1 VKAVVLT
8 AVKGGVGVS
17 TLALMLA
24 KALAEQGNS
33 VTLVDMDVAGYISS
47 IANIRVNGLLAQS
60 VDGEKLVAGYAGKI
74 GRIHVVKFLGD
85 GMRFFDDVE
94 KLRRNPDQLTKLVA
108 EYTAVSSDSDY
119 LVIDVAPC
127 FLDLILK
134 SPFISYWL
142 ISPASFRI
150 YVTDDKR
157 PSITA
162 TVSFIKRVEDG
173 FAAGQPF
180 AVVINKAHDLEKSI
194 AEKLREETESTHL
207 LTIPFTPQL
216 LHFSGDLGELPVFDQ
231 IKTLAHLL
239 SFPPVVEITHYFDE
253 KMVSKEKVNSALKTD
268 RSTLLIVPP
277 ERRDTNTL
285 STLLARLSYGREVVI
300 IKNPFIERR
309 FHINEFIVTPRYNFL
324 RFEVRNI
331 NEVYKLAK
339 RFGEEVL
346 RIVANKTRPVAVLI
360 NEAELGP
367 ESTCCDVITQRREFW
382 KTFLVHLSENAPALH
397 TVLICEDIA
406 GRCGPLVDIF
416 EAAVKL

>member
-1 VKAVVLT
+1 MKAVMLT

-24 KALAEQGNS
+24 KALAEQGNN

-47 IANIRVNGLLAQS
+47 IANIRVKGLLAQS
-60 VDGEKLVAGYAGKI
+60 VDGEKLEAGYAGKI
-74 GRIHVVKFLGD
+74 GGIYVVKFLGD

-119 LVIDVAPC
+119 VVIDVAPC
-127 FLDLILK
+127 FLELILK

-142 ISPASFRI
+142 IPPSSFRI

-162 TVSFIKRVEDG
+162 TVSFIKRVEGG
-173 FAAGQPF
+173 FAAGLPF
-180 AVVINKAHDLEKSI
+180 AVIINKAHDLEKSI
-194 AEKLREETESTHL
+194 AEELREETDSTLL

-231 IKTLAHLL
+231 IETLVHLL
-239 SFPPVVEITHYFDE
+239 SSPPVVEIMHYFAE
-253 KMVSKEKVNSALKTD
+253 EIVPKEKVNSALKTD

-285 STLLARLSYGREVVI
+285 STLLAHLSYEREVVV
-300 IKNPFIERR
+300 IKSPFIERR

-331 NEVYKLAK
+331 NDVYKLAK

-346 RIVANKTRPVAVLI
+346 RIVANKTRPVTVLI

-367 ESTCCDVITQRREFW
+367 DSTCCDVITQRREFW
-382 KTFLVHLSENAPALH
+382 KTFLAHLSENAPALH
-397 TVLICEDIA
+397 IVLVCEDIA
-406 GRCGPLVDIF
+406 GRCAPLVDIF
-416 EAAVKL
+416 ETVVKL

>member
-1 VKAVVLT
+1 MKAVMLT

-33 VTLVDMDVAGYISS
+33 VTLVDMDVVGYISS
-47 IANIRVNGLLAQS
+47 IANIRVKGLLAQS
-60 VDGEKLVAGYAGKI
+60 VDGEKLEAGYAGKI
-74 GRIHVVKFLGD
+74 GGIYVVKFLGD
-85 GMRFFDDVE
+85 GMRFFEDVE

-119 LVIDVAPC
+119 VVIDVAPC

-142 ISPASFRI
+142 IPPASFRI

-173 FAAGQPF
+173 FAAGLPF
-180 AVVINKAHDLEKSI
+180 AVIINKAHDLEKSI
-194 AEKLREETESTHL
+194 AEELREETDSTLL

-216 LHFSGDLGELPVFDQ
+216 LHFSGDLGKLPVFDQ

-239 SFPPVVEITHYFDE
+239 TINPVVEITHYLDE
-253 KMVSKEKVNSALKTD
+253 KIVPKEKVNSALKTD
-268 RSTLLIVPP
+268 GSTLLMVPP

-285 STLLARLSYGREVVI
+285 STILARLSYGREVVI
-300 IKNPFIERR
+300 IKSPFIERR
-309 FHINEFIVTPRYNFL
+309 FHINEFIVSPRYNFL

-331 NEVYKLAK
+331 NDVYKLAK

-397 TVLICEDIA
+397 TVLVCEDVA
-406 GRCGPLVDIF
+406 GRCGPLVDLF
-416 EAAVKL
+416 EAVVKL

>member
-1 VKAVVLT
+1 MLT
-8 AVKGGVGVS
+8 AAKGGVGVS
-17 TLALMLA
+17 TLTLMLA

-47 IANIRVNGLLAQS
+47 IANIRVKGLLAQS
-60 VDGEKLVAGYAGKI
+60 VDGEKLEAGYAGKI
-74 GRIHVVKFLGD
+74 GRIHVVKLLGD

-142 ISPASFRI
+142 IPPASFRI

-162 TVSFIKRVEDG
+162 TASFIKRVEDG
-173 FAAGQPF
+173 FAAGLPF

-194 AEKLREETESTHL
+194 AEELREETDSTLL

-231 IKTLAHLL
+231 IETLAHFL
-239 SFPPVVEITHYFDE
+239 SFPPVIELTHYFAE
-253 KMVSKEKVNSALKTD
+253 KIVPKEKLSALKTD

-285 STLLARLSYGREVVI
+285 STLLTHLSYGREVVV

-309 FHINEFIVTPRYNFL
+309 FHINEFIVSPRYNFL

-331 NEVYKLAK
+331 NDIYKLAK

-367 ESTCCDVITQRREFW
+367 ESTCCDVITQRKEFW
-382 KTFLVHLSENAPALH
+382 RTFLAHLSENAPALH
-397 TVLICEDIA
+397 IVLVCEDIA

-416 EAAVKL
+416 EVAVKL

>member
-1 VKAVVLT
+1 MKAVMLT
-8 AVKGGVGVS
+8 ALKSDVGAS

-24 KALAEQGNS
+24 KALAERGNR

-47 IANIRVNGLLAQS
+47 IANIRVNGLLARS
-60 VDGEKLVAGYAGKI
+60 VDDEKLGNGYVGKI
-74 GRIHVVKFLGD
+74 GRIQVVKLLGD

-119 LVIDVAPC
+119 VVIDVAPC

-162 TVSFIKRVEDG
+162 TVSFIRRVEGG

-180 AVVINKAHDLEKSI
+180 VVVINKAQNLEKPI
-194 AEKLREETESTHL
+194 AKELSEETESTNL

-216 LHFSGDLGELPVFDQ
+216 FHFSGDLGELPVFDQ

-239 SFPPVVEITHYFDE
+239 TIPPVVEITHYSDE
-253 KMVSKEKVNSALKTD
+253 KIVPNKKVNSALITD
-268 RSTLLIVPP
+268 KSTLLMVPP

-285 STLLARLSYGREVVI
+285 STLLARLSYGREMVI
-300 IKNPFIERR
+300 IKSPFKERR
-309 FHINEFIVTPRYNFL
+309 FHINEFIMSPRYNFL
-324 RFEVRNI
+324 RFKVRNI
-331 NEVYKLAK
+331 NDVYKLAK

-346 RIVANKTRPVAVLI
+346 RIVANKTRPVVVLI

-382 KTFLVHLSENAPALH
+382 KTFLAHLSENAPALH
-397 TVLICEDIA
+397 TILVCEDIA
-406 GRCGPLVDIF
+406 GRCSPLVDIF
-416 EAAVKL
+416 EAVVKL

>member
-1 VKAVVLT
+1 MKAVMLT
-8 AVKGGVGVS
+8 AVRGGVGVS

-85 GMRFFDDVE
+85 SMRFFDDVE

-108 EYTAVSSDSDY
+108 EYTAVSSDNDY

-142 ISPASFRI
+142 IPPASFRI

-162 TVSFIKRVEDG
+162 TASFIKRVEDG

-239 SFPPVVEITHYFDE
+239 TIPPVVEITHYFDE

-382 KTFLVHLSENAPALH
+382 KTFLAHLSENAPALH
-397 TVLICEDIA
+397 TVLVCEDIA

-416 EAAVKL
+416 EAVVKL

>member
-1 VKAVVLT
+1 MKAVMFT
-8 AVKGGVGVS
+8 AVKGGVGVT

-24 KALAEQGNS
+24 KALAEKGNS

-47 IANIRVNGLLAQS
+47 IANIRVKGLLAQS
-60 VDGEKLVAGYAGKI
+60 VDGEKSAAGYAGRI
-74 GRIHVVKFLGD
+74 GGIYVVKFLGD

-119 LVIDVAPC
+119 VVIDIAPC

-142 ISPASFRI
+142 IPPASFRI

-162 TVSFIKRVEDG
+162 TASFIKRVEGG

-180 AVVINKAHDLEKSI
+180 AVIINKAHDLEKSI
-194 AEKLREETESTHL
+194 AEELREETDSTLL

-216 LHFSGDLGELPVFDQ
+216 LHFSGDIGELPVFDQ
-231 IKTLAHLL
+231 IETLAHLL
-239 SFPPVVEITHYFDE
+239 SFPPVVEITHYFGE
-253 KMVSKEKVNSALKTD
+253 KIVKEKVNRALKTG

-285 STLLARLSYGREVVI
+285 STLLAHLSYGREVVI
-300 IKNPFIERR
+300 IKSPFIERR
-309 FHINEFIVTPRYNFL
+309 FHINEFIVSPRYNFL

-331 NEVYKLAK
+331 NDVYKLAK

-346 RIVANKTRPVAVLI
+346 RIVANKTRPVVVLI

-382 KTFLVHLSENAPALH
+382 KTFLEHLSENAPALRV
-397 TVLICEDIA
+397 VLVCEDVA
-406 GRCGPLVDIF
+406 GRCGPLVDLF
-416 EAAVKL
+416 EAVVKL

>member
-1 VKAVVLT
+1 MKAVMLT
-8 AVKGGVGVS
+8 AAKGGVGVS
-17 TLALMLA
+17 TLTLMLA

-47 IANIRVNGLLAQS
+47 IANIRVKGLLAQS
-60 VDGEKLVAGYAGKI
+60 VDGEKLEAGYAGKI
-74 GRIHVVKFLGD
+74 GRIHVVKLLGD

-142 ISPASFRI
+142 IPPASFRI

-162 TVSFIKRVEDG
+162 TASFIKRVEDG
-173 FAAGQPF
+173 FAAGLPF

-194 AEKLREETESTHL
+194 AEELREETDSTLL

-231 IKTLAHLL
+231 IETLAHFL
-239 SFPPVVEITHYFDE
+239 SFPPVIELTHYFAE
-253 KMVSKEKVNSALKTD
+253 KIVPKEKLSALKTD

-285 STLLARLSYGREVVI
+285 STLLTHLSYGREVVV

-309 FHINEFIVTPRYNFL
+309 FHINEFIVSPRYNFL

-331 NEVYKLAK
+331 NDIYKLAK

-367 ESTCCDVITQRREFW
+367 ESTCCDVITQRKEFW
-382 KTFLVHLSENAPALH
+382 RTFLAHLSENAPVLH
-397 TVLICEDIA
+397 IVLVCEDIA

-416 EAAVKL
+416 EVAVKL

>member
-1 VKAVVLT
+1 
-8 AVKGGVGVS
+8 
-17 TLALMLA
+17 
-24 KALAEQGNS
+24 
-33 VTLVDMDVAGYISS
+33 
-47 IANIRVNGLLAQS
+47 
-60 VDGEKLVAGYAGKI
+60 
-74 GRIHVVKFLGD
+74 
-85 GMRFFDDVE
+85 MRFFDDVE

-142 ISPASFRI
+142 IPPASFRI

-162 TVSFIKRVEDG
+162 TVSFIKRVEGG
-173 FAAGQPF
+173 FDAGQPF
-180 AVVINKAHDLEKSI
+180 AVIINKAHNLEKSI
-194 AEKLREETESTHL
+194 DEKLREETESTHL

-239 SFPPVVEITHYFDE
+239 TIPPVVEITHYFDE

-382 KTFLVHLSENAPALH
+382 KTFLAHLSENAPALH

>member
-17 TLALMLA
+17 TLALMLT

-60 VDGEKLVAGYAGKI
+60 VDGEKPAAGYAGKI
-74 GRIHVVKFLGD
+74 GRIQVVKFLGD

-119 LVIDVAPC
+119 VVIDVAPC
-127 FLDLILK
+127 FLDLILR

-142 ISPASFRI
+142 IPPASFRI

-162 TVSFIKRVEDG
+162 TASFIKRVEGG
-173 FAAGQPF
+173 FAAGLPF
-180 AVVINKAHDLEKSI
+180 AVIINKAHDLEKSI
-194 AEKLREETESTHL
+194 AEELREETDSTLL

-231 IKTLAHLL
+231 IETLAHLL
-239 SFPPVVEITHYFDE
+239 TIPPVVEITHYFAE
-253 KMVSKEKVNSALKTD
+253 KIVPKEKVNSALKTD

-285 STLLARLSYGREVVI
+285 STLLAHLSYGREVVV

-309 FHINEFIVTPRYNFL
+309 FHINEFIVSPRYNFL

-331 NEVYKLAK
+331 NDVYKLAK

-346 RIVANKTRPVAVLI
+346 RIVANKTRPLVVLI

-382 KTFLVHLSENAPALH
+382 KTFLIHLSENAPALH

-416 EAAVKL
+416 EAVVKL

>member
-1 VKAVVLT
+1 MKAVMLT

-24 KALAEQGNS
+24 KALAEQVNS

-47 IANIRVNGLLAQS
+47 IANIRVKGLLAQS
-60 VDGEKLVAGYAGKI
+60 VDGEKLEAGYAGKI

-142 ISPASFRI
+142 IPPASFRI

-162 TVSFIKRVEDG
+162 TVSFIKRVEGG
-173 FAAGQPF
+173 FAAGLPF
-180 AVVINKAHDLEKSI
+180 AVVVNKAHHLEKSI
-194 AEKLREETESTHL
+194 AEELREETDSTLL

-231 IKTLAHLL
+231 IETLAHLL
-239 SFPPVVEITHYFDE
+239 SFPPVVEITHYFAE
-253 KMVSKEKVNSALKTD
+253 KIVPKEKVSALKTD

-285 STLLARLSYGREVVI
+285 STLLAHLSYGREVVV
-300 IKNPFIERR
+300 IKKPIYREAL
-309 FHINEFIVTPRYNFL
+309 P
-324 RFEVRNI
+324 
-331 NEVYKLAK
+331 YK
-339 RFGEEVL
+339 
-346 RIVANKTRPVAVLI
+346 
-360 NEAELGP
+360 
-367 ESTCCDVITQRREFW
+367 
-382 KTFLVHLSENAPALH
+382 
-397 TVLICEDIA
+397 
-406 GRCGPLVDIF
+406 
-416 EAAVKL
+416 

>member
-1 VKAVVLT
+1 MKAVVLT

-17 TLALMLA
+17 TLALMLT

-60 VDGEKLVAGYAGKI
+60 VDGEKPAAGYAGKI
-74 GRIHVVKFLGD
+74 GRIQVVKFLGD

-119 LVIDVAPC
+119 VVIDVAPC
-127 FLDLILK
+127 FLDLILR

-142 ISPASFRI
+142 IPPASFRI

-162 TVSFIKRVEDG
+162 TASFIKRVEGG
-173 FAAGQPF
+173 FAAGLPF
-180 AVVINKAHDLEKSI
+180 AVIINKAHDLEKSI
-194 AEKLREETESTHL
+194 AEELREETDSTLL

-231 IKTLAHLL
+231 IETLAHLL
-239 SFPPVVEITHYFDE
+239 TIPPVVEITHYFAE
-253 KMVSKEKVNSALKTD
+253 KIVPKEKVNSALKTD

-285 STLLARLSYGREVVI
+285 STLLAHLSYGREVVV

-309 FHINEFIVTPRYNFL
+309 FHINEFIVSPRYNFL

-331 NEVYKLAK
+331 NDVYKLAK

-346 RIVANKTRPVAVLI
+346 RIVANKTRPLAVLI

-382 KTFLVHLSENAPALH
+382 KTFLIHLSENAPALH

-416 EAAVKL
+416 EAVVKL

>member
-17 TLALMLA
+17 TLALMLT

-60 VDGEKLVAGYAGKI
+60 VDGEKPAAGYAGKI
-74 GRIHVVKFLGD
+74 GRIQVVKFLGD

-119 LVIDVAPC
+119 VVIDVAPC
-127 FLDLILK
+127 FLDLILR

-142 ISPASFRI
+142 IPPASFRI

-162 TVSFIKRVEDG
+162 TASFIKRVEGG
-173 FAAGQPF
+173 FAAGLPF
-180 AVVINKAHDLEKSI
+180 AVIINKAHDLEKSI
-194 AEKLREETESTHL
+194 AEELREETDSTLL

-231 IKTLAHLL
+231 IETLAHLL
-239 SFPPVVEITHYFDE
+239 TIPPVVEITHYFAE
-253 KMVSKEKVNSALKTD
+253 KIVPKEKVNSALKTD

-285 STLLARLSYGREVVI
+285 STLLAHLSYGREVVV

-309 FHINEFIVTPRYNFL
+309 FHINEFIVSPRYNFL

-331 NEVYKLAK
+331 NDVYKLAK

-346 RIVANKTRPVAVLI
+346 RIVANKTRPLAVLI

-382 KTFLVHLSENAPALH
+382 KTFLIHLSENAPALH

-416 EAAVKL
+416 EAVVKL